1 MYPTLTPAYGRD
13 YTTAKA
19 AREAFLGGADFVL
32 HSYQGT
38 TYVNV
43 DDLRAAPAFVEAEAG
58 VLPHRDPF
66 LSVEYGA
73 VNIRYAKNRKVC
85 VVRIPGAE

>member
-32 HSYQGT
+32 HSHQGT

-43 DDLRAAPAFVEAEAG
+43 NDLRAAPAFVEAG
-58 VLPHRDPF
+58 VHPHRDPF
-66 LSVEYGA
+66 LFVEYGA

-85 VVRIPGAE
+85 VVRIPKEGK

>member
-1 MYPTLTPAYGRD
+1 MYPTLSPAYGRD

-38 TYVNV
+38 TYADVN
-43 DDLRAAPAFVEAEAG
+43 DLRA
-58 VLPHRDPF
+58 
-66 LSVEYGA
+66 EYGA
-73 VNIRYAKNRKVC
+73 VNIRYSGNRKVC
-85 VVRIPGAE
+85 VVRIPKEGK

>member
-13 YTTAKA
+13 YKSAKA

-38 TYVNV
+38 TYANVN
-43 DDLRAAPAFVEAEAG
+43 DLRA
-58 VLPHRDPF
+58 
-66 LSVEYGA
+66 EYGA

-85 VVRIPGAE
+85 VVRIPKGK